1 MSFANAKL
9 GEVQNGMK
17 CIKPD
22 KGKGWATFKPDTSQ
36 EWSEEQRR
44 EWKAKAQEKR
54 WKQALETEERQKR
67 SLAAPERNRLYLQ
80 LLNELELHPDDYGGI
95 Y

>member
-1 MSFANAKL
+1 MSFADAKL

-22 KGKGWATFKPDTSQ
+22 KGKGWATFKADNSQ

-44 EWKAKAQEKR
+44 EWKTKAQER
-54 WKQALETEERQKR
+54 RRKQTIEGCSFSPVT
-67 SLAAPERNRLYLQ
+67 
-80 LLNELELHPDDYGGI
+80 GI
-95 Y
+95 